1 MSATRRRFLQST
13 LGASALLS
21 TSATVP
27 WLLGRTAAAVERG
40 TGVQGNGGKA
50 KGERLLVVVQLSGG
64 NDGLNTV
71 IPYADDLYAKNRIA
85 LNIDR
90 NSVLKLD
97 GAVGLHPSMK
107 AFQKLLDKTRLAV
120 LQGVGYPNPDRS
132 HFSSMD
138 IWHTA
143 ERDEAKRQEGW
154 LGKTVTAE
162 VARRRVGAD
171 ASGTDAAAL
180 HLGGGPLP
188 LALVS
193 RSTAVPS
200 FESIDGFRLRPSDV
214 DAKTL
219 ATVAAAPREG
229 SEMLAF
235 LQRTTLNAYSAS
247 ERVQAAIAS
256 QPAGAKYPDRGLARK
271 LRSVAQLID
280 ADMAT
285 RVYYVSLDGFDT
297 HANQRQS
304 HANLLEELSDSV
316 AAFLDDLAER
326 GHLERTAVLMF
337 SEFGRRVKENA
348 SQGTDHGAAAPMFV
362 AGGGVQSG
370 VLGKHPS
377 LSDLDREG
385 DMRFHTDFRRVYAT
399 LLDGW
404 LGVPS
409 REVLGAAYEALPIL
423 KA

>member
-21 TSATVP
+21 ASTTVP
-27 WLLGRTAAAVERG
+27 WLVGRTATAVERG
-40 TGVQGNGGKA
+40 SAGKS
-50 KGERLLVVVQLSGG
+50 KKERILVVVQLSGG

-71 IPYADDLYAKNRIA
+71 IPYADELYAKNRIA
-85 LNIDR
+85 LNIGR

-97 GAVGLHPSMK
+97 DAVGLHPSMK
-107 AFQKLLDKTRLAV
+107 AFRKLLDKKRLAV

-143 ERDEAKRQEGW
+143 QRDEAKRQEGW
-154 LGKTVTAE
+154 LGRTVAAE
-162 VARRRVGAD
+162 AGRHRVGSG
-171 ASGTDAAAL
+171 ASGADSSGADAAAL

-193 RSTAVPS
+193 RTTAVPS
-200 FESIDGFRLRPSDV
+200 FESIDGFRLRTSDV
-214 DAKTL
+214 DAKAL
-219 ATVAAAPREG
+219 AKVAAAPREG

-247 ERVQAAIAS
+247 ERVQAAVAS
-256 QPAGAKYPDRGLARK
+256 QPAGAAYPDRGLARK

-280 ADMAT
+280 ADLAT

-297 HANQRQS
+297 HANQRDT
-304 HANLLEELSDSV
+304 HANLLAELSDSV

-348 SQGTDHGAAAPMFV
+348 SQGTDHGAAAPLFV
-362 AGGGVQSG
+362 AGGAVRSG
-370 VLGKHPS
+370 VIGKHPS
-377 LSDLDREG
+377 LADLDREG
-385 DMRFHTDFRRVYAT
+385 DMRFHTDFRQVYAT
-399 LLDGW
+399 LLDQW

-409 REVLGAAYEALPIL
+409 REVLGANYEHVPVV
-423 KA
+423 

>member
-1 MSATRRRFLQST
+1 MNMSATRRRFLQST

-21 TSATVP
+21 TSTTVP
-27 WLLGRTAAAVERG
+27 WLLGRTAQAVERG
-40 TGVQGNGGKA
+40 PRGKSG
-50 KGERLLVVVQLSGG
+50 GERVLVVVQLSGG

-71 IPYADDLYAKNRIA
+71 VPYADDSYAKNRIA
-85 LNIDR
+85 LRIER
-90 NSVLKLD
+90 NQVLKLD
-97 GAVGLHPSMK
+97 DTVGLHPSLK
-107 AFQKLLDKTRLAV
+107 SFQKLLDKQRFAV
-120 LQGVGYPNPDRS
+120 VQGVGYPNPDRS

-154 LGKTVTAE
+154 LGRTVAAE
-162 VARRRVGAD
+162 AARRRDGAEV
-171 ASGTDAAAL
+171 SGTDAEAL

-193 RSTAVPS
+193 RTTAVPS
-200 FESIDGFRLRPSDV
+200 FESIDGFRLRASDV
-214 DAKTL
+214 DPRTL

-235 LQRTTLNAYSAS
+235 LQRTTLNAYAAS

-256 QPAGAKYPDRGLARK
+256 RPAGAAYPERGLARK

-280 ADMAT
+280 ADLAT

-297 HANQRQS
+297 HANQRET
-304 HANLLEELSDSV
+304 HANLLAELSDSV
-316 AAFLDDLAER
+316 AAFLDDLAQR

-348 SQGTDHGAAAPMFV
+348 SLGTDHGAAAPLFV
-362 AGGGVQSG
+362 AGGAVQSG
-370 VLGKHPS
+370 VIGKHPS
-377 LSDLDREG
+377 LADLDREG
-385 DMRFHTDFRRVYAT
+385 DMKFHTDFRRVYAA

-404 LGVPS
+404 LGVSS
-409 REVLGAAYEALPIL
+409 REVLGATYEPLAIVRT
-423 KA
+423 

>member
-13 LGASALLS
+13 LGASSLLS

-27 WLLGRTAAAVERG
+27 WLVGRTAAAVDR
-40 TGVQGNGGKA
+40 
-50 KGERLLVVVQLSGG
+50 KGSSRSAGDRVLVVVQLTGG

-71 IPYADDLYAKNRIA
+71 IPYADDLYRKNRIA

-90 NSVLKLD
+90 SSVLKLD
-97 GAVGLHPSMK
+97 DAVGLHPSLA
-107 AFQKLLDKTRLAV
+107 AFQKMLDKKRLAV
-120 LQGVGYPNPDRS
+120 VQGVGYPNPDRS

-154 LGKTVTAE
+154 LGRTVAHE
-162 VARRRVGAD
+162 VAREQANSTGA
-171 ASGTDAAAL
+171 GVDAAAL

-200 FESIDGFRLRPSDV
+200 FESIDGFRLRDSDV
-214 DAKTL
+214 DARTL
-219 ATVAAAPREG
+219 AKMAGAPREG

-247 ERVQAAIAS
+247 RRVQAAIAS
-256 QPAGAKYPDRGLARK
+256 QSAGAKYPDRGLAAK

-280 ADMAT
+280 ADLST
-285 RVYYVSLDGFDT
+285 RVYYVSLEGFDT
-297 HANQRQS
+297 HANQRAT
-304 HANLLEELSDSV
+304 HANLLSELSESV

-348 SQGTDHGAAAPMFV
+348 SLGTDHGAAAPLFV
-362 AGGGVQSG
+362 AGGGVKSG
-370 VLGKHPS
+370 VIGKHPS

-385 DMRFHTDFRRVYAT
+385 DMRFHTDFRRVYAA
-399 LLDGW
+399 LLDRW

-409 REVLGAAYEALPIL
+409 KDVLGATYEPLAIVN
-423 KA
+423 A